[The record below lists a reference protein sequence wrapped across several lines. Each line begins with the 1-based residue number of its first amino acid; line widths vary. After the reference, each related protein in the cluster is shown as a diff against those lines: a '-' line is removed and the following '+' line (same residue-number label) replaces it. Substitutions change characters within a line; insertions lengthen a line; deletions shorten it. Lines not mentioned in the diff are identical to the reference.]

1 MDVLKKKNSFHA
13 ELFGLLIRFRP
24 DFGREE
30 TSGPHLLSQNC
41 WCKSAV
47 AFAVVAAMLLQ
58 TQVFLLLSDSNV
70 ERHMNPTNLWD
81 RPLMSAFHFLPF
93 GGFVEFTEA
102 ICSNCVRNES
112 NIVRHDCLP
121 HQRLHLLRGRDS
133 SLKFCIKPTLQEALG
148 TLNAI
153 AEQTR
158 DQNFLVAPP
167 M

>member
-1 MDVLKKKNSFHA
+1 
-13 ELFGLLIRFRP
+13 
-24 DFGREE
+24 
-30 TSGPHLLSQNC
+30 
-41 WCKSAV
+41 
-47 AFAVVAAMLLQ
+47 MLLQ

-70 ERHMNPTNLWD
+70 KRHKNPTNLWD

-93 GGFVEFTEA
+93 GGLVEFTEA
-102 ICSNCVRNES
+102 IRS

-133 SLKFCIKPTLQEALG
+133 SVKFCIKPTLQEALG